1 MPIALAFCGGLALGV
16 VLGAALWSGAL
27 HLSRR
32 MVEAAHRKDSA
43 LMRQEAIM
51 QQKRIEKAKEQLRMQ
66 YGDSMTP
73 EQERIMEQELGK
85 LYKSFP
91 NPQIPKGGGSKSHLT

>member
-1 MPIALAFCGGLALGV
+1 MLAVAFSCGLALGV

-27 HLSRR
+27 HLAKNLVNAT
-32 MVEAAHRKDSA
+32 MRKESA
-43 LMRQEAIM
+43 LFRQDAVM

-66 YGDSMTP
+66 YGDQMTP

-85 LYKSFP
+85 LYKTFP
-91 NPQIPKGGGSKSHLT
+91 NPGIPKGA